1 MNNMYKHFFIGGL
14 LSVSSLSINAAE
26 PLPFVEGL
34 DASIDLSS
42 ESLGEDGGHLTA
54 SVSLTNT
61 GEEDVN
67 IKYWIT
73 VKGPQGL
80 IFPAKSVV
88 GISSSVFATD
98 DIEEGDTLMFDRG
111 IGVYGYMNDGAYVVS
126 LEGVNTDTGDTF
138 QRTAQFTKG
147 INNGI
152 KSLGDLDIEAYIV
165 GTDHVSPDGG
175 FAAFAFNVTNNN
187 MAIPA
192 NIEFWIN
199 ASAPNGFDIPVHA
212 REHHVIAPGASKDVL
227 RGFGLDAAYPDGD
240 YVIKFQLYNKD
251 TSERVEYKLDIFKG
265 FH

>member
-14 LSVSSLSINAAE
+14 LSVSSLSINAAV

-88 GISSSVFATD
+88 GTNSSVFGTD
-98 DIEEGDTLMFDRG
+98 EVEDGDTLMFDRG
-111 IGVYGYMNDGAYVVS
+111 IWVYDYMNDGAYVVS

-138 QRTAQFTKG
+138 QQTAQFTKG

-152 KSLGDLDIEAYIV
+152 KSLGDLDIEAYMV
-165 GTDHVSPDGG
+165 GTDHVSSDGG
-175 FAAFAFNVTNNN
+175 YTVLAFNVGNNGT
-187 MAIPA
+187 MPA
-192 NIEFWIN
+192 NVEFWIN

-227 RGFGLDAAYPDGD
+227 RGFWLDAAYPDGD
-240 YVIKFQLYNKD
+240 YVIKTQLYNKD
-251 TSERVEYKLDIFKG
+251 TGERVEYKVDLIKG
-265 FH
+265 ML